1 MSVDTIE
8 VLRRT
13 PVIGCLDD
21 DALRVIANVADPRR
35 LRRDELLFR
44 QGDRSDGAYVVT
56 FGSLTVGR
64 DGHEDEATL
73 LGPSSLIGQTALFV
87 RMHRPATA
95 IAREASGVLRISPTL
110 MKRVLQE
117 YPAAADRI
125 AHLLASDLDA
135 VAAGLDRVNGMFAAL
150 EAA

>member
-1 MSVDTIE
+1 MSADTIE

-13 PVIGCLDD
+13 HLIGCLDD
-21 DALRVIANVADPRR
+21 EALRIIANVADPRR
-35 LRRDELLFR
+35 LRQDELLFR

-56 FGSLTVGR
+56 SGMLAVGR
-64 DGHEDEATL
+64 EGHEDEPTL
-73 LGPSSLIGQTALFV
+73 LGPSSLLGQTALFV
-87 RMHRPATA
+87 RMHRPASA
-95 IAREASGVLRISPTL
+95 VAQEPSGVLRISPTL

-117 YPAAADRI
+117 YPAAAERI
-125 AHLLASDLDA
+125 ADLLSRDLDS